1 MQANYGLGAT
11 SGPSQSF
18 NGTRQM
24 VDFPINFPY
33 NILAIG
39 QEVDTRSR
47 IMRGKLWSEEAQ
59 YADYEAAHSPT
70 CCAISQQDG
79 EKA

>member
-1 MQANYGLGAT
+1 
-11 SGPSQSF
+11 
-18 NGTRQM
+18 M
-24 VDFPINFPY
+24 VDFAIKFPY

-39 QEVDTRSR
+39 QEVDSLSR
-47 IMRGKLWSEEAQ
+47 IIRGKLWSEEAQ
-59 YADYEAAHSPT
+59 YVDYEAAHPPA